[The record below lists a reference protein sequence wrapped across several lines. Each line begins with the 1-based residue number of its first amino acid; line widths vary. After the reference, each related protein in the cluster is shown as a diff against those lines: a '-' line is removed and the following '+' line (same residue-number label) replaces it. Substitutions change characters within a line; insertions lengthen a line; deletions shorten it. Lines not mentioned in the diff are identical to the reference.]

1 MHSFVSHNGE
11 VDLVGSNGYDVNI
24 SQEYANS
31 ADISTNEVADHF
43 GGFYYVWGA
52 FGCWSGEWREC
63 NQRKLRRMFI
73 DFLGKT
79 S

>member
-43 GGFYYVWGA
+43 GDFIMFGVLLAVGA
-52 FGCWSGEWREC
+52 ENRE
-63 NQRKLRRMFI
+63 NAIK
-73 DFLGKT
+73 GN
-79 S
+79 